1 MTQPTDRRSLWWG
14 LRGEAPDAPSATS
27 GRAPLEPRCD
37 VLVVGAGLTGL
48 CTAVLLA
55 RAGRVPLVLEAKR
68 AGSGTTGHS
77 SAKVSLLQGSMLQR
91 LRRHAGAETVA
102 AYVEANRLGQHW
114 LLGVLDARG
123 VSYERRPA
131 ITYAV
136 TAAGARAVATER
148 AASLEAGLEVTPVPA
163 DALPFAVE
171 NGIALADQ
179 AQIDPLAGVEALTR
193 ELLDAGVRELDAW
206 ARETFEVGAPQ
217 WSWSAQDY
225 RLTTQVPSIGPI
237 PGTKGGLLVATG
249 CDKWGMANAAAAGH
263 ILTGDITGNP
273 PSFVPALRSGLPG
286 VADVVDSAITIAGI
300 GMSWV
305 GARAALAVGGGRVG
319 GGKVA
324 GGNPQ
329 TPAHGKGHVEGG
341 PVHPVGVATVDGKT
355 CRVSAVCP
363 HLGGILAW
371 ERRRDVV
378 GLPFARFAIRGR
390 WPSCRGSG
398 DQRPDRPRR
407 LPR

>member
-1 MTQPTDRRSLWWG
+1 MPILDRTLHVARLTANRSYVLAYAADGKAVPTDMVLSLDDPARSVRTAHG
-14 LRGEAPDAPSATS
+14 LDG
-27 GRAPLEPRCD
+27 G
-37 VLVVGAGLTGL
+37 
-48 CTAVLLA
+48 VLLVGGNGHPV
-55 RAGRVPLVLEAKR
+55 GR
-68 AGSGTTGHS
+68 GS
-77 SAKVSLLQGSMLQR
+77 A
-91 LRRHAGAETVA
+91 AE
-102 AYVEANRLGQHW
+102 H
-114 LLGVLDARG
+114 
-123 VSYERRPA
+123 
-131 ITYAV
+131 
-136 TAAGARAVATER
+136 
-148 AASLEAGLEVTPVPA
+148 
-163 DALPFAVE
+163 
-171 NGIALADQ
+171 
-179 AQIDPLAGVEALTR
+179 
-193 ELLDAGVRELDAW
+193 VRELDAW

-237 PGTKGGLLVATG
+237 PGTKGGLLVAAG

-390 WPSCRGSG
+390 WHSCRGSG